1 MLKHSSSSIPTDIN
15 RSPKGSPRFF
25 RQSHSTI
32 TTTKS
37 PLPRILLAPH
47 AIAVAIELAVPGD
60 VPRLPARI
68 GRPRVFHTSLQLA
81 YEDFPPVSAAPMNP
95 LVCWGA
101 GEASAVKVGA
111 SSTGAGGGGK
121 TAAGCTS
128 ASVGSTVP
136 VLVTVGSCDCV
147 VVVVDDEELAVVR
160 VVDVLL
166 VVAVKDVV
174 GDALVVGVSSLV
186 VSCLGASTT
195 KPANRTTITME
206 TIPQ

>member
-1 MLKHSSSSIPTDIN
+1 M
-15 RSPKGSPRFF
+15 
-25 RQSHSTI
+25 
-32 TTTKS
+32 
-37 PLPRILLAPH
+37 
-47 AIAVAIELAVPGD
+47 
-60 VPRLPARI
+60 
-68 GRPRVFHTSLQLA
+68 
-81 YEDFPPVSAAPMNP
+81 SAAPMNP

-147 VVVVDDEELAVVR
+147 VVVVDDEEIAVVR

>member
-1 MLKHSSSSIPTDIN
+1 M
-15 RSPKGSPRFF
+15 
-25 RQSHSTI
+25 
-32 TTTKS
+32 S
-37 PLPRILLAPH
+37 PL
-47 AIAVAIELAVPGD
+47 D
-60 VPRLPARI
+60 
-68 GRPRVFHTSLQLA
+68 
-81 YEDFPPVSAAPMNP
+81 
-95 LVCWGA
+95 CWGA
-101 GEASAVKVGA
+101 GEASTVKVGA
-111 SSTGAGGGGK
+111 PSTGAGGGGK

-147 VVVVDDEELAVVR
+147 IVVVDDEELAVVR

-166 VVAVKDVV
+166 AVAVKDVV

-195 KPANRTTITME
+195 KPANRITITME